1 MTARGG
7 GAPERML
14 RSLLELRG
22 CEDTERAVLAG
33 LVECLDASWVA
44 YFGAEGGEVV
54 CRQCEGDGPGA
65 GTPLPSALALL
76 SLHRGGAPLPIS
88 GGASE
93 ALGAELAASLDL
105 GAESRAVILVG
116 PRRSGAD
123 YDGEDRKLLE
133 RLGEAAGVALRN
145 AALFERLRSQASF
158 DFLTE
163 CYNRRGF
170 EERLRVEMV
179 RARRYRRP
187 MSLLLIDLD
196 NFKVINDVLGHPA
209 GDHALRR
216 LGSLL
221 LGAFRTTDV
230 VCRYGGDEFAVIFPE
245 TSKDDA
251 IRLAT
256 RMRVQV
262 ENIFPD
268 EIVPRSITASFGVGS
283 YPRDGQEADE
293 LVRAADHALYR
304 AKSEGRNRVVAA

>member
-1 MTARGG
+1 MERGG
-7 GAPERML
+7 SAPERML

-22 CEDTERAVLAG
+22 CADTQRAVLTG
-33 LVECLDASWVA
+33 IGDCLHASWVA
-44 YFGAEGGEVV
+44 YFAAEGGEIV
-54 CRQCEGDGPGA
+54 CKECDGSGPA
-65 GTPLPSALALL
+65 PGTPLPSALALR
-76 SLHRGGAPLPIS
+76 SLRPGGILLPIS
-88 GGASE
+88 GDPAE
-93 ALGAELAASLDL
+93 ALGAKLAAALDL
-105 GAESRAVILVG
+105 GIESRAMLLVG
-116 PRRSGAD
+116 PSRSGAG
-123 YDGEDRKLLE
+123 YDGEKQKELE
-133 RLGEAAGVALRN
+133 RLSEASAVAIRN
-145 AALFERLRSQASF
+145 AVLFERLRSQASF

-170 EERLRVEMV
+170 EEHLRVEMV

-187 MSLLLIDLD
+187 MSLLLVDLD
-196 NFKVINDVLGHPA
+196 NFKVINDALGHPA

-251 IRLAT
+251 VRLAT
-256 RMRVQV
+256 RLRAKV
-262 ENIFPD
+262 ESIFPD
-268 EIVPRSITASFGVGS
+268 EIIPQSVTASFGVGS
-283 YPRDGQEADE
+283 YPRDGQETDE